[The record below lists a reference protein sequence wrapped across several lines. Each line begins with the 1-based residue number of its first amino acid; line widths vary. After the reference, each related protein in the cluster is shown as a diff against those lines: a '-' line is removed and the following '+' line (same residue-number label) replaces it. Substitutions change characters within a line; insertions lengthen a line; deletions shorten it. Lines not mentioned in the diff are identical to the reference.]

1 MVKAN
6 RIILVVAVLLL
17 VALAIP
23 LSLSNSAGANNCPS
37 SVYVAPPP
45 FGDDANPGT
54 QAQPF
59 ATIQQGID
67 VVCDEGTVY
76 VAAGT
81 YFEHLSINFAVNLV
95 GAGAPVTI
103 IDGGA
108 IATNI
113 AIGGSVIT
121 ISSAPDEV
129 NVISGFTIQN
139 GNAVLTPLNPGTE
152 QVLYAGIKLPSIQR
166 LPQLIDD
173 GSDCGGGIF
182 IYDTHIVTLN
192 DCTIRNNTAF
202 DGGGICNHGQLT
214 MNRCTVSGNKALF
227 SGGGIYNEV
236 GFMPDTGVMTLTN
249 CTISG
254 NQALGAL
261 PLGTDAAPEPR
272 MALGGGIFNG
282 TNATMHLLNVTIAN
296 NSALGS
302 SSHGGGFANGSLR
315 TGYFKNT
322 IVANNVAGDG
332 VTNNGYDIGFG
343 TGIHSLGHNLDSENT
358 CGFDQPTDLI
368 NTNPLLGPLQDNG
381 GPTFTCALL
390 EGSPA
395 IDAGDDAGAPA
406 TDQRGV
412 TRPQGAHVDIGAY
425 EFVPVV
431 TPEAGG
437 PAQFNVSPSNPN
449 NWTRNLNP
457 PTMSVAFVSVNP
469 QQAVADQPVTI
480 STNVVNTGDQ
490 GGNMSVALKINGIVE
505 QTRMVSVGPQASQ
518 PIKFTVTKAQPGT
531 YAIDIGGQTGSFT
544 IPDAQAANRLSINWT
559 MIILLIMAVLAI
571 AIVMVLMLNRRSA

>member
-1 MVKAN
+1 M
-6 RIILVVAVLLL
+6 I
-17 VALAIP
+17 
-23 LSLSNSAGANNCPS
+23 
-37 SVYVAPPP
+37 
-45 FGDDANPGT
+45 
-54 QAQPF
+54 
-59 ATIQQGID
+59 
-67 VVCDEGTVY
+67 
-76 VAAGT
+76 
-81 YFEHLSINFAVNLV
+81 
-95 GAGAPVTI
+95 GAGAPTTI
-103 IDGGA
+103 IDGGG
-108 IATNI
+108 
-113 AIGGSVIT
+113 IGRVIHIDGCPGNESEQGINT
-121 ISSAPDEV
+121 AAQS
-129 NVISGFTIQN
+129 NVISNFTIQN
-139 GNAVLTPLNPGTE
+139 GRINWGCSGMPV
-152 QVLYAGIKLPSIQR
+152 
-166 LPQLIDD
+166 
-173 GSDCGGGIF
+173 GGGV
-182 IYDTHIVTLN
+182 YVTMGHIVTMN
-192 DCTIRNNTAF
+192 DCTIKNNVAEF
-202 DGGGICNHGQLT
+202 LGGGIYNAGQMAL
-214 MNRCTVSGNKALF
+214 NRCTVSGNSAGMV
-227 SGGGIYNEV
+227 GGGIANFWDEPILDSD
-236 GFMPDTGVMTLTN
+236 GTMSLTN
-249 CTISG
+249 CTIYG
-254 NQALGAL
+254 NNVFQAEPAG
-261 PLGTDAAPEPR
+261 AAPEFAVSL
-272 MALGGGIFNG
+272 ALGGGVYNG
-282 TNATMHLLNVTIAN
+282 GNASFLNVTIAN
-296 NSALGS
+296 NTISQITVDGNPAPEILS
-302 SSHGGGFANGSLR
+302 LPVPHGGGFANVPLQCEQDNGPIVH
-315 TGYFKNT
+315 TPVATFKNT
-322 IVANNVAGDG
+322 IVANN
-332 VTNNGYDIGFG
+332 TPENGYSSG
-343 TGIHSLGHNLDSENT
+343 GIVISEGHNLDSENT